1 MPNNSNVLTIIL
13 PHSLRRLIMKVMFA
27 YPDDPIITKLE
38 GSLWIDT
45 SHTLIDRYRKLV
57 AEMQAKIAKSASADQ
72 PRGQGRGAHSKQGEV
87 GAVALRKLLNR
98 FRGFLGSE
106 EKFWTQLATRFA
118 RTFNLSE
125 AELGLASL
133 SLMATDPEDLVHT
146 PDVGIAVSTPEH
158 AQARSSAKKLLFLQK
173 CLISLGDLAR
183 YREQYNEQGGRP
195 PAGRESHE
203 ARKHDKRG
211 GKTAPRPRDYSK
223 SLGFYQQAKLL
234 LPNEGHPSN
243 QLAILS
249 LYDGDHFEAAV
260 NYYRALC
267 VQQPFPTSRDNLL
280 RSLQKAREASKVV
293 SASAGAVD
301 VMKLRILEL
310 HACWYYEPR

>member
-1 MPNNSNVLTIIL
+1 MPIPI
-13 PHSLRRLIMKVMFA
+13 HSLRRVIMKVMFT
-27 YPDDPIITKLE
+27 YPDDPVISKLE
-38 GSLWIDT
+38 VSLWIDT

-57 AEMQAKIAKSASADQ
+57 AEMQAKIAKAADTN
-72 PRGQGRGAHSKQGEV
+72 RTREQGRGTRFKQGEV
-87 GAVALRKLLNR
+87 GVVALRKLLNR

-118 RTFNLSE
+118 RTFRLSE
-125 AELGLASL
+125 AEPAIAAL
-133 SLMATDPEDLVHT
+133 SLLATDPEDLVQT
-146 PDVGIAVSTPEH
+146 ADVEASVFELEH
-158 AQARSSAKKLLFLQK
+158 AVEPASNAKKLLFLQK

-195 PAGRESHE
+195 YAGRESHDE
-203 ARKHDKRG
+203 TRKPGKRG
-211 GKTAPRPRDYSK
+211 GKGVPHPKDYSK

-249 LYDGDHFEAAV
+249 LYDGDHFDAAV

-267 VQQPFPTSRDNLL
+267 AQQPFPTSRDNLL
-280 RSLQKAREASKVV
+280 RSLQKARETSRTL
-293 SASAGAVD
+293 SASAGGAD
-301 VMKLRILEL
+301 AMKLRILEL
-310 HACWYYEPR
+310 HAYWHSDPQ